1 MLSRPSG
8 PRCSGPTRRPCPC
21 IPTWWVPAFIMP
33 NGSCP
38 ALPIMTL
45 MSLRCK
51 AMIPSP
57 VTSPFRGSSRSWK
70 NRSLPIPGRRLLF
83 CPAARGVLLLF
94 PVLGGQHR
102 TQSPSGA
109 AAAGPPGR
117 GACPRREREMG
128 ELPGGRG
135 VLPGA
140 DYPPLRG
147 IRRLLGECGALP
159 EFPAGDP
166 SRAGRR
172 RLPL

>member
-70 NRSLPIPGRRLLF
+70 NRSLPIPGSTAFSFLPRGTGCSAPLPSPGWTAPNTKPFRRS
-83 CPAARGVLLLF
+83 CSWTS
-94 PVLGGQHR
+94 R
-102 TQSPSGA
+102 TGSLPPTGA
-109 AAAGPPGR
+109 GNGRATRRAGS
-117 GACPRREREMG
+117 
-128 ELPGGRG
+128 
-135 VLPGA
+135 
-140 DYPPLRG
+140 
-147 IRRLLGECGALP
+147 ITWCGLSSTH
-159 EFPAGDP
+159 AGDP